1 MDKQRATSEGD
12 LLEAALQA
20 VRAHGLDCE
29 RIEWEPVAHD
39 SAHADARLRLRHGGK
54 ATIYHIEIKRTLQ
67 PAVLGAALARLK
79 RLPVPALLATDY
91 VNPRMAERL
100 RAEGVQFIDAAG
112 NAWLDAPPLLVWV
125 KGQRPPDMPKAGD
138 TLGRAFQPTGLQV
151 LFALLCKPE
160 IVDRPYRDIAKLAG
174 VAHGTVGWVMPEL
187 PRLGFVGTLKGRRR
201 LLNGARL
208 LQQWVE
214 AYARTLRPKLVL
226 ERWQADNLDWTTRV
240 DPTRYGLLLGGEP
253 AVRRLTRHL
262 RPGTA
267 TFYGAKANRQLLID
281 QRLRPDPAGNVEI
294 LRRFWTFDGETAGQ
308 VPDLLVYADLLAIG
322 DARCLEIAKEM
333 HDGIVAR
340 FE

>member
-1 MDKQRATSEGD
+1 MDKQPAAREGD
-12 LLEAALQA
+12 LLEAALEA
-20 VRAHGLDCE
+20 IRAHGVDCE
-29 RIEWEPVAHD
+29 RVEWEPAVHD
-39 SAHADARLRLRHGGK
+39 GTHGDARVRLRRGGK
-54 ATIYHIEIKRTLQ
+54 TVTYHVEVKHTLQ
-67 PAVLGAALARLK
+67 PAILGAALARLK
-79 RLPVPALLATDY
+79 RLPAPALLVTDY

-100 RAEGVQFIDAAG
+100 REQGVQFIDTAG

-125 KGQRPPDMPKAGD
+125 KGQRPPDAPKAGD
-138 TLGRAFQPTGLQV
+138 ALGRAFQPTGLQV

-160 IVDRPYRDIAKLAG
+160 IVDRPYRDIAKLAD

-187 PRLGFVGTLKGRRR
+187 PRLGYVGTLNGRRR
-201 LLNGARL
+201 LLNGPRL

-226 ERWQADNLDWTTRV
+226 ERWRADSLDWTAKV
-240 DPTRYGLLLGGEP
+240 DAARYGLLLGGEP
-253 AVRRLTRHL
+253 AARRLTGHL

-267 TFYGAKANRQLLID
+267 TFYGAKANRQLMID
-281 QRLRPDPAGNVEI
+281 QRMRPDLDGNVEI
-294 LRRFWTFDGETAGQ
+294 LRRFWAFDGETPGQ

-322 DARCLEIAKEM
+322 EARCLETAREM

>member
-1 MDKQRATSEGD
+1 
-12 LLEAALQA
+12 
-20 VRAHGLDCE
+20 
-29 RIEWEPVAHD
+29 
-39 SAHADARLRLRHGGK
+39 
-54 ATIYHIEIKRTLQ
+54 
-67 PAVLGAALARLK
+67 
-79 RLPVPALLATDY
+79 
-91 VNPRMAERL
+91 
-100 RAEGVQFIDAAG
+100 
-112 NAWLDAPPLLVWV
+112 V
-125 KGQRPPDMPKAGD
+125 KGQRPPDTPKAGD

-160 IVDRPYRDIAKLAG
+160 IVDRPYRDIAKLAD

-187 PRLGFVGTLKGRRR
+187 PKLGYVGTLKGRRR
-201 LLNGARL
+201 LLNGPRL

-226 ERWQADNLDWTTRV
+226 ERWQADNLDWTGKV

-253 AVRRLTRHL
+253 AARRLTRHL

-267 TFYGAKANRQLLID
+267 TFYGTKANRQLLID

-294 LRRFWTFDGETAGQ
+294 LRQFWTFDGETAGQ

-322 DARCLEIAKEM
+322 DARCLETAKEM

>member
-1 MDKQRATSEGD
+1 MDKQRAAREGD

-20 VRAHGLDCE
+20 IRAHGLDGE

-39 SAHADARLRLRHGGK
+39 GAHADARVRLRYGGK
-54 ATIYHIEIKRTLQ
+54 AITYHVEAKRTLQ
-67 PAVLGAALARLK
+67 PAVLGAALAQLK
-79 RLPVPALLATDY
+79 RLPAPALLVTGY

-100 RAEGVQFIDAAG
+100 REQGVQFIDTAG

-125 KGQRPPDMPKAGD
+125 KGQRRPDTPKAGD
-138 TLGRAFQPTGLQV
+138 ALGRAFQPTGLQV

-160 IVDRPYRDIAKLAG
+160 IVDWPYRDIAKLAD

-187 PRLGFVGTLKGRRR
+187 PRLGYVGTLKGRRR
-201 LLNGARL
+201 LLNGPRL

-226 ERWQADNLDWTTRV
+226 ERWQADNLDWTGKV

-253 AVRRLTRHL
+253 AARRLTRHL

-294 LRRFWTFDGETAGQ
+294 LRQFWTFDGETAGQ

-322 DARCLEIAKEM
+322 DARCLETAKEM